1 MTELWYENL
10 GQFLPTKNQTNNEK
24 NNALIRF
31 TIYFTI
37 IILFFNQD
45 TRLLSISIIIILIT
59 FFIGKTEEFDSI
71 DKINLDDNLD
81 NNLNNN
87 LNNKT
92 CHNPT
97 IDNPYMNYTVGDL
110 INNPDR
116 LAGCNNVKPLVRQ
129 AFSTRL
135 FSDSSDIWGKFV
147 SDRNFYTMPNTQIV
161 NNQLGLAN
169 WCYGGSGKCK
179 TSGTNCL
186 KDRNPE
192 YHRGRYSVV

>member
-71 DKINLDDNLD
+71 YKINLD

-147 SDRNFYTMPNTQIV
+147 SDRNFYTMPNKQIV

>member
-1 MTELWYENL
+1 MTELLYENL

-81 NNLNNN
+81 NN

>member
-71 DKINLDDNLD
+71 DKINLD

-135 FSDSSDIWGKFV
+135 FSNSSDIWGKFV

>member
-31 TIYFTI
+31 AIYFTI
-37 IILFFNQD
+37 IILFFKQD
-45 TRLLSISIIIILIT
+45 TRLLSISIIIIIIT
-59 FFIGKTEEFDSI
+59 LFIGKTEEFDSI
-71 DKINLDDNLD
+71 DKINENNNLD
-81 NNLNNN
+81 NNLN
-87 LNNKT
+87 KA

-147 SDRNFYTMPNTQIV
+147 SDRNFYTMPNTKIV

-179 TSGTNCL
+179 TTGTNCL

>member
-71 DKINLDDNLD
+71 DKINLD

>member
-31 TIYFTI
+31 AIYFTI
-37 IILFFNQD
+37 IILFFKQD
-45 TRLLSISIIIILIT
+45 TRLLAISITIIIIIIT
-59 FFIGKTEEFDSI
+59 LFIGKTEEFDSI
-71 DKINLDDNLD
+71 DKINENNNLD
-81 NNLNNN
+81 NNLN
-87 LNNKT
+87 KA

-147 SDRNFYTMPNTQIV
+147 SDRNFYTMPNTKIV
-161 NNQLGLAN
+161 NNQLELAN

-179 TSGTNCL
+179 TTGTNCL